1 MIHIPISIRP
11 RHGCLLLLL
20 VVVTLFRA
28 IPHWA
33 SLYTLHIYPLIAR
46 CIAPASNLVPF
57 SLGDCFIAGSVLW
70 LVLYPICARCIRRRR
85 WKPTAFRMAEY
96 LAWIYVWFYAAWGI
110 NYSQPGIYART
121 GLKPVPFSRTSFR
134 DFAYRYADSLNATFQ
149 AAAADTC
156 KILTQKEIQQNI
168 ADTYRTGRQ
177 VRLGIQAPFTSS
189 IPAKT
194 MLFSRL
200 SSMAGVTGSM
210 GPFFSE
216 FTLNDDLQPHEY
228 AATFAHEYA
237 HFLGIANE
245 GEANFYSYVYCTI
258 SSEPSVR
265 FSGYY
270 HIFFHMLR
278 HVRLLL
284 GEEEYK
290 RFLRHI
296 HPDVVRQARHDR
308 TYWLSRRSTAID
320 SVQDFIFNLYLHGN
334 HVEGG
339 IRSYA
344 GVVALIMAYEERNQ
358 TSRPSLPPAYKA
370 AKPNSRLRTK

>member
-46 CIAPASNLVPF
+46 CIAPASYLVPF

-134 DFAYRYADSLNATFQ
+134 DFAYRYADSLNSTFQ

-245 GEANFYSYVYCTI
+245 GEANFYSYLACTA
-258 SSEPSVR
+258 STDEAVR

-270 HIFFHMLR
+270 SIFFH
-278 HVRLLL
+278 VINNVFDIL
-284 GEEEYK
+284 GEKEGDKY
-290 RFLRHI
+290 LRHI
-296 HPDVVRQARHDR
+296 SPRVILLAKGDR
-308 TYWLSRRSTAID
+308 GYWLNKRSKLLNAA
-320 SVQDFIFNLYLHGN
+320 QDLMLDIYLRGN
-334 HVEGG
+334 NVSGG
-339 IRSYA
+339 RKSYS
-344 GVVALIMAYEERNQ
+344 GVIGLIMAWEEKKSAQ
-358 TSRPSLPPAYKA
+358 RP
-370 AKPNSRLRTK
+370 R